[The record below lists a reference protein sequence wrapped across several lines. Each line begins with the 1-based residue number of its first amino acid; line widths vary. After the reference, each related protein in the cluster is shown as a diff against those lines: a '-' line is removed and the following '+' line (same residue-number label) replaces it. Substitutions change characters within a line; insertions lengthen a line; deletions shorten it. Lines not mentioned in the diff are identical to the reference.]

1 MTDEMIV
8 ELYWQRDERAIR
20 ETELAYGTYIHY
32 IAYAILRDESDAGE
46 ITNDTYLKAWN
57 SIPPQRP
64 KPLKAFLGRIA
75 RQLSLNRAEYNTADK
90 RGGSQYPLALD
101 ELLECVADKQAAPDT
116 ADLIALRDAL
126 NAFLRSLPTD
136 ARRMFIRRYWYMDS
150 IADIASAFAA
160 SESRVKSALARARE
174 KLRQKLER
182 EGFDV

>member
-8 ELYWQRDERAIR
+8 ELYWQHDERAIK
-20 ETELAYGTYIHY
+20 ETELAYGGYIRY
-32 IAYAILRDESDAGE
+32 VAYAILRDESDAEE

-64 KPLKAFLGRIA
+64 RPLKAFLGRIA
-75 RQLSLNRAEYNTADK
+75 RQLSLNRDEYNTADK

-101 ELLECVADKQAAPDT
+101 ELLECVADKDTAPD
-116 ADLIALRDAL
+116 AAELIALTDAL

-160 SESRVKSALARARE
+160 SESRVKSTLARASE
-174 KLRQKLER
+174 KLRKTLEK

>member
-8 ELYWQRDERAIR
+8 ELYWQRDEQAIK
-20 ETELAYGTYIHY
+20 ETELAYGGYIRY
-32 IAYAILRDESDAGE
+32 VAYAILRDENDAEE

-75 RQLSLNRAEYNTADK
+75 RQLSINRAEYNMADK
-90 RGGSQYPLALD
+90 RGGAQYPLALD
-101 ELLECVADKQAAPDT
+101 ELLECVADKDSLPDP
-116 ADLIALRDAL
+116 ADLIVLTDAI

-150 IADIASAFAA
+150 IADVASAFAA
-160 SESRVKSALARARE
+160 SESRVKSTLARARE
-174 KLRQKLER
+174 KLRQTLEK

>member
-1 MTDEMIV
+1 MTDERIV

-101 ELLECVADKQAAPDT
+101 ELLECVADKDSSPDP
-116 ADLIALRDAL
+116 ADLIALRDAI
-126 NAFLRSLPTD
+126 NAFLRSLPTE

-150 IADIASAFAA
+150 IKEIASAFAVG
-160 SESRVKSALARARE
+160 ESRVKSTLVRARE
-174 KLRQKLER
+174 KLRKVLKK

>member
-8 ELYWQRDERAIR
+8 ELYWQRDERAIQ
-20 ETELAYGTYIHY
+20 ETEMAYGGYIRY
-32 IAYAILRDESDAGE
+32 VAYAILHDESDADE

-64 KPLKAFLGRIA
+64 QPLKAFLGRIA
-75 RQLSLNRAEYNTADK
+75 RQLSLNRAEYNTAEK

-101 ELLECVADKQAAPDT
+101 ELLECIADKDTAPD
-116 ADLIALRDAL
+116 AVDLIALRDAL
-126 NAFLRSLPTD
+126 NAFLRTLPSD

-150 IADIASAFAA
+150 IADIAWTFAA
-160 SESRVKSALARARE
+160 SESRVKSTLARARA
-174 KLRQKLER
+174 KLRKTLEK

>member
-8 ELYWQRDERAIR
+8 ELYWQRDERAIQ
-20 ETELAYGTYIHY
+20 ETELAYGGYIRY
-32 IAYAILRDESDAGE
+32 VAYAILRDESDADE

-64 KPLKAFLGRIA
+64 QPLKAFLGRIA
-75 RQLSLNRAEYNTADK
+75 RQLSLNRVEYNTAEK

-101 ELLECVADKQAAPDT
+101 ELLECIADKDAAPD
-116 ADLIALRDAL
+116 AAELIALRDAL
-126 NAFLRSLPTD
+126 NAFLRTLPTD

-150 IADIASAFAA
+150 IADIAWTFAA
-160 SESRVKSALARARE
+160 SESRVKSTLARARA
-174 KLRQKLER
+174 KLRKTLEK